1 MGRRMTPI
9 TTGPACWQRETSIR
23 AHEFCVSPL
32 MSGLVGQGR
41 QVWARPILTG
51 ERAEL
56 WMDGSTEQLY
66 IDPAQQNFARR
77 AYAARPCVHPRR
89 RCWAAPR
96 AQSLMVGAPYAEAEA
111 AWRREV
117 PPTLGIPLPHPERAP
132 RPTPFSL
139 ARLLPP
145 WCQFSLTVLGT
156 ASAKVEFRSV
166 WLKIFARRA
175 HPRAACRQ
183 EVAAYARDA
192 RLRATPPGVR
202 FNPAPSSRRSCG
214 AASVRRCP

>member
-1 MGRRMTPI
+1 MSMETAPDLSPTSMRSATKPKRLSSQRRAHRSADILSHVNCRTLAGRRTRELVLHYQALLGNP
-9 TTGPACWQRETSIR
+9 TGLDIQMRI
-23 AHEFCVSPL
+23 
-32 MSGLVGQGR
+32 
-41 QVWARPILTG
+41 
-51 ERAEL
+51 
-56 WMDGSTEQLY
+56 
-66 IDPAQQNFARR
+66 
-77 AYAARPCVHPRR
+77 
-89 RCWAAPR
+89 
-96 AQSLMVGAPYAEAEA
+96 
-111 AWRREV
+111 
-117 PPTLGIPLPHPERAP
+117 P
-132 RPTPFSL
+132 RPTPLSL

-156 ASAKVEFRSV
+156 ATAKVEVRSV

-202 FNPAPSSRRSCG
+202 FNPAPSSRRSCC